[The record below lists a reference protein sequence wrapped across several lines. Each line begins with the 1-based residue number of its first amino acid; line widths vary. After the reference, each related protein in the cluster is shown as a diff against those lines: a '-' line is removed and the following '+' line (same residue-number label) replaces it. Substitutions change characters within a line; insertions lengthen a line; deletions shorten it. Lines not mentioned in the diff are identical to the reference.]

1 MNKVLDKIFELLPL
15 IDSDWKT
22 HLDRLG
28 IWDNVFDLYTEA
40 KDGPEANRLL
50 AFIVLAY
57 HYRSEMIEIS
67 KDRLEVKRKI
77 MIRVAGLGF
86 KDSKVLSDAAVGLNS
101 VTNRVAAWFVD
112 EQKDWRWGDIIS
124 KIELHSRTN
133 ASVSHEL
140 EPDSDSAKRLEMATK
155 LRKDADLMWNEI
167 RREFLPLDNA
177 LVAEGKPKITE
188 NLSSKD
194 FTSWEAYVRKI
205 QQEKKRQQQEAED
218 DAELLKEA
226 KRKQKEDDK
235 IQRDAAKAESPF

>member
-1 MNKVLDKIFELLPL
+1 MDKVLEKIYELLSS
-15 IDSDWKT
+15 IDTDWKI

-50 AFIVLAY
+50 AFIALAY
-57 HYRSEMIEIS
+57 HYRSEMIELS

-86 KDSKVLSDAAVGLNS
+86 KDSKVLSDAAAGLNS

-133 ASVSHEL
+133 AAISHEL

-177 LVAEGKPKITE
+177 MVSEGKSKITD
-188 NLSSKD
+188 NLSTKD

-205 QQEKKRQQQEAED
+205 SQKKKRQQEEAQA
-218 DAELLKEA
+218 DADLLKEA
-226 KRKQKEDDK
+226 KRQQKENDK
-235 IQRDAAKAESPF
+235 IMKDSAKM